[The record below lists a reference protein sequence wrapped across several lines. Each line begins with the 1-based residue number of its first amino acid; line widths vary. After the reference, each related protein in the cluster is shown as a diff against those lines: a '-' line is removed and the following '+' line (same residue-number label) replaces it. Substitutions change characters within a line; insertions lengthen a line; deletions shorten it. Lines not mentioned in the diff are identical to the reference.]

1 MALSA
6 VRLSSAAA
14 DGLIRRRSAVFAY
27 FRAPISWRELARRT
41 IADTFEDDCP
51 GLAAQL
57 AFYFFLAVFPAL
69 LFLVSLL
76 AYVPLGAT
84 LSEAVTRLEA
94 ILPAE
99 IVSLI
104 REQIEQ
110 VAAGSHGGL
119 LTIGIAGAIWSS
131 SSAVTAIIAALNRAY
146 DLEEWRPWWKRRIL
160 AVLLTVAF
168 AVFVVLAFA
177 FVVGGAELAE
187 WLAGQIGAGE
197 TFAAVWAVA
206 QWPLAFAL
214 VVIAVDLVY
223 YFAPNAETE
232 SVWLTPGSLLA
243 TTLWLIASAG
253 FKVYVQNFGSYSA
266 VHGAIGTVIVLMLW
280 LYLSGFALLVGAE
293 LNAEIDKALLPA
305 PQSPGHRK
313 AIGPAAQKSRT

>member
-6 VRLSSAAA
+6 LRLSSAAT
-14 DGLIRRRSAVFAY
+14 DGVIGRAHLFAH
-27 FRAPISWRELARRT
+27 FRVPIGWRELARRT
-41 IADTFEDDCP
+41 IADTLEDDCP

-84 LSEAVTRLEA
+84 FSEAVTRLEA

-104 REQIEQ
+104 RAQIEQ

-131 SSAVTAIIAALNRAY
+131 SSAVTAIISALNRAY
-146 DLEEWRPWWKRRIL
+146 DLEEFRPWWKRRLL

-177 FVVGGAELAE
+177 FVVGGASLAE
-187 WLAGQIGAGE
+187 WLAAQIGAGE

-214 VVIAVDLVY
+214 VVISIDLVY
-223 YFAPNAETE
+223 YFGPNTRMDWA
-232 SVWLTPGSLLA
+232 WLTPGSLLA
-243 TTLWLIASAG
+243 TTLWLAASAG
-253 FKVYVQNFGSYSA
+253 FKVYVQNVGSYA
-266 VHGAIGTVIVLMLW
+266 AMHGAIGTVIVLMLW
-280 LYLSGFALLVGAE
+280 LYLTGFALLVGAE
-293 LNAEIDKALLPA
+293 LNAEIDKASRPA
-305 PQSPGHRK
+305 PPPLRSAP
-313 AIGPAAQKSRT
+313 PA